1 MNSIRI
7 LEKTLRNLADKEH
20 YLFSVSDFYPLF
32 NNLSKSAITM
42 LLSRAVKNKLL
53 ERACSGVYIYPNAG
67 YEKGYELGL
76 QMAEDFSIADV
87 LDQLEDS
94 QAQQQR
100 HKSPHA
106 AFALGYHNGVKDA
119 YK

>member
-1 MNSIRI
+1 MACKKDHTNIQSIMTHLPYDQGGKGRH
-7 LEKTLRNLADKEH
+7 KCA
-20 YLFSVSDFYPLF
+20 
-32 NNLSKSAITM
+32 
-42 LLSRAVKNKLL
+42 
-53 ERACSGVYIYPNAG
+53 ACA

-76 QMAEDFSIADV
+76 QMAEDFSIANI
-87 LDQLEDS
+87 LDQLDES

-106 AFALGYHNGVKDA
+106 AFALGYLKGVEDA